1 MSKLKVSSCP
11 NCNTPLYVRIPT
23 CPNCHYVFYELK
35 PEYGVEIVYDF
46 LTAPFQTM
54 EKYGNAIQFKSL
66 FIFPLFSAILL
77 FLFFNIDLILN
88 APVPELIPWGRFSI
102 LFFEFIIG
110 GILWYFCVITSTSIG
125 LNLWNRPLSLQQIS
139 QILNTAIIGFFYGMI
154 LALTF
159 RILNIQ
165 SVTFRGSS
173 EDIMIDGLAYFFGI
187 SGLLWMTILL
197 YKGFSFLTEQNGI
210 KLFFISLF
218 PFLLVFFFI
227 LLTIGLFA
235 LGVLFG

>member
-1 MSKLKVSSCP
+1 MKKQKISSCP
-11 NCNTPLYVRIPT
+11 SCKTPLYVRIPT

-46 LTAPFQTM
+46 LATPFLTM
-54 EKYGNAIQFKSL
+54 EKYANAIQFKSL
-66 FIFPLFSAILL
+66 FIFPLLTAIFL
-77 FLFFNIDLILN
+77 FLFFNINLVLN

-110 GILWYFCVITSTSIG
+110 GILWYFSVITSTSIG
-125 LNLWNRPLSLQQIS
+125 LNLWNKPISLPQIS
-139 QILNTAIIGFFYGMI
+139 QIMNVSIIGFFYGMI

-165 SVTFRGSS
+165 SVTFRGSG
-173 EDIMIDGLAYFFGI
+173 EDLMIDGLAYFFGI
-187 SGLLWMTILL
+187 AGLLWMTIMV
-197 YKGFSFLTEQNGI
+197 YKGYSFLTGQNGL
-210 KLFFISLF
+210 KLFFISMF

-227 LLTIGLFA
+227 LLTVGLFA
-235 LGVLFG
+235 LGVFFG